1 VFVKRV
7 SWLVFAA
14 SLIAVVAGVVYAA
27 VTSIPNSALVSSTT
41 YYTDQIGGGIGSSS
55 IMARN
60 DDNSSAV
67 QNLGFTL
74 NFFGTNYTQFY
85 VNNNGNITFSGP
97 LGSYTPAGPTG
108 AALPIISP
116 FFADVDTE
124 NAASGLVYLRT
135 DIPNEIIVT
144 WDQTGY
150 YSSHADKLDSFQ
162 LVLRGPGFTVPSGE
176 GQIGFFYKTMQ
187 WETGDASGGTGGFGG
202 TPAAVGF
209 GDGAGNGSTL
219 QGSLSNGISGIVNN
233 HHIWFNL
240 SGGVP
245 VTTGPPPVTGV
256 PAPSSI
262 GLIALG
268 LAGVGLSQWLR
279 QRKQQA

>member
-55 IMARN
+55 IMTRN

-256 PAPSSI
+256 QAPSSI